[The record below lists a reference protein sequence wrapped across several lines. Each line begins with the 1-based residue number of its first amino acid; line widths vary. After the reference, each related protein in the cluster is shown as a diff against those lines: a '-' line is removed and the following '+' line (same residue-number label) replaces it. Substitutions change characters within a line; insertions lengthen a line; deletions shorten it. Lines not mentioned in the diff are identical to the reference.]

1 MRNVAIAVHSF
12 PVLTHWFKLYFWFI
26 RKANQHYPIE
36 ALRKFKTVMLYA
48 VEALPQFKTKTERN
62 SRSFFFFHL
71 FARADPV
78 VMVLVA
84 GVEYGC
90 VYNVM

>member
-1 MRNVAIAVHSF
+1 
-12 PVLTHWFKLYFWFI
+12 
-26 RKANQHYPIE
+26 
-36 ALRKFKTVMLYA
+36 MLYA

-90 VYNVM
+90 VYNVMWELFEGIYFNIVVTYFVASVMLSLFINYFNCT